1 MRRFPIPV
9 LLVALPVAAVL
20 VLPSAARAADHRDA
34 PITHERPPDEV
45 QRNVYTLVANTNVTT
60 EWVFTNWAADDPEPE

>member
-9 LLVALPVAAVL
+9 VLIALLVAAALAV
-20 VLPSAARAADHRDA
+20 PSAARAADHRDA

-45 QRNVYTLVANTNVTT
+45 QRQVYTLVADTNATT
-60 EWVFTNWAADDPEPE
+60 QWVFTNWAPDPEPG

>member
-9 LLVALPVAAVL
+9 ILVALLLATVL
-20 VLPSAARAADHRDA
+20 ALPAAARAADHRDA

-45 QRNVYTLVANTNVTT
+45 QRTVYTLVADTNATT
-60 EWVFTNWAADDPEPE
+60 EWVFTNWAPD

>member
-45 QRNVYTLVANTNVTT
+45 QRHVYTLVANTNGTT
-60 EWVFTNWAADDPEPE
+60 EWVFTNWAPDDSER